1 MILYPAMDLIDG
13 KCVRLSKGQFDAK
26 TEYND
31 DPRAQAASFADQG
44 ANWLHVVDLDGTKAG
59 EPLQANFIQSCVQGL
74 GLKVQTGGGIRSL
87 DSAKQVLDAGI
98 DRVVIGSLS
107 VSKPEA
113 MGSLVQDYGS
123 ERVVAA
129 LDLVMQ
135 DGAPFIA
142 THGWQAVSS
151 QPLADACRAM
161 IDQGVTHILMTDISK
176 DGLLQ
181 GPNVDLYRQASHDF
195 PQLKIQASGGVSSLD
210 DLRQL
215 TNSGADGVIV
225 GKALYEDRFTVAQA
239 LEALC

>member
-31 DPRAQAASFADQG
+31 DPRAQAASFAMQG
-44 ANWLHVVDLDGTKAG
+44 ATWLHVVDLDGTKAG
-59 EPLQANFIQSCVQGL
+59 APLQASFIQSTVEGL
-74 GLKVQTGGGIRSL
+74 GLKVQTGGGIRSI

-107 VSKPEA
+107 VSQPEA
-113 MGSLVQDYGS
+113 MGQLVREYGS
-123 ERVVAA
+123 ERIVAA

-142 THGWQAVSS
+142 THGWQAVSDK
-151 QPLADACRAM
+151 PLADACRAM

-181 GPNVDLYRQASHDF
+181 GPNVALYRQASQDF
-195 PQLKIQASGGVSSLD
+195 PSLKIQASGGVSSLD

-215 TNSGADGVIV
+215 AGCGADGVIV
-225 GKALYEDRFTVAQA
+225 GKALYEDRFTVANA
-239 LEALC
+239 LEVLC

>member
-1 MILYPAMDLIDG
+1 MDLIDG
-13 KCVRLSKGQFDAK
+13 KCVRLSKGKFDAK

-31 DPRAQAASFADQG
+31 DPRAQAKSFADQG
-44 ANWLHVVDLDGTKAG
+44 ATWLHVVDLDGTKAG
-59 EPLQANFIQSCVQGL
+59 APLQAAFIQASVEGL

-87 DSAKQVLDAGI
+87 DSARQVLDAGI

-107 VSKPEA
+107 VAQPEA
-113 MGSLVQDYGS
+113 MGRLVQDYGS

-142 THGWQAVSS
+142 THGWQSVSDK
-151 QPLADACRAM
+151 PLAWACQTM
-161 IDQGVTHILMTDISK
+161 IDQGVSHILMTDISK

-181 GPNVDLYRQASHDF
+181 GPNVALYQQAAQDF

-215 TNSGADGVIV
+215 TSSGADGVIV
-225 GKALYEDRFTVAQA
+225 GKAIYEKRFTVAEA
-239 LEALC
+239 LEVLC